1 MSTDTSLVVRSHE
14 ENWLPILE
22 LAVEEVF
29 EIMLG
34 SRVKPVSKSEHP
46 TAPGGFTAMV
56 GLAGGLCGIL
66 TFSSDRDAARELA
79 KCMLGP
85 EIADSEEQV
94 SDALGEI
101 CNMIAGNFESGGAR
115 MKSTSQATFDQIASM
130 LLERNCRVRIEGHT
144 DNIPIHNSLFASNWE
159 LSTARATEIVR
170 LLVIRYGFDP
180 SRLSAAGYAE
190 YHPIASN
197 ATADGRATNRR
208 VDIVILRHE
217 PLPDPAADVVTPTP
231 AATQA
236 PSAAAPEPAAQI
248 KPVKPSPA
256 VGRKPAAAQ

>member
-1 MSTDTSLVVRSHE
+1 MSMDTSLMVRSHE

-34 SRVKPVSKSEHP
+34 SRVKPVPKSEHP

-56 GLAGGLCGIL
+56 GLAGRLCGIL

-101 CNMIAGNFESGGAR
+101 CNMIAGNFKNKLSRHRRTLHAERADRHQGRRIHASVPWPMANAWKRSCCSGTHR
-115 MKSTSQATFDQIASM
+115 SQITLQLHS
-130 LLERNCRVRIEGHT
+130 
-144 DNIPIHNSLFASNWE
+144 
-159 LSTARATEIVR
+159 
-170 LLVIRYGFDP
+170 
-180 SRLSAAGYAE
+180 
-190 YHPIASN
+190 
-197 ATADGRATNRR
+197 
-208 VDIVILRHE
+208 
-217 PLPDPAADVVTPTP
+217 
-231 AATQA
+231 
-236 PSAAAPEPAAQI
+236 
-248 KPVKPSPA
+248 
-256 VGRKPAAAQ
+256 